1 MKICCNKD
9 KKTANTVINSF
20 IPVLS
25 GIFILTA
32 SLESTVPER
41 MSTIS
46 MSQKLDMSIKGSTVN
61 QNVFAFLFVFLKLEY
76 NTLERY
82 FSGSVFF

>member
-1 MKICCNKD
+1 
-9 KKTANTVINSF
+9 
-20 IPVLS
+20 
-25 GIFILTA
+25 
-32 SLESTVPER
+32 
-41 MSTIS
+41 